1 MVLSW
6 LLFAQCCDE
15 QVNPLTGTEQSYG
28 AQTLCFHKMTFC
40 CDFIA
45 ALISFKT
52 HELNMD
58 TCTLHW
64 LSYQTAKCYRIWHFV
79 IELINTNGKKNIWI
93 KQAKPHTAS
102 IKQHGFIVKV
112 YRWCTGLP
120 AVQPFLSQQFLDFN
134 RLLLKEQVI
143 LHSAEHGPVPVVV

>member
-1 MVLSW
+1 MRLQYVTESDILLLNSW
-6 LLFAQCCDE
+6 TPME
-15 QVNPLTGTEQSYG
+15 
-28 AQTLCFHKMTFC
+28 
-40 CDFIA
+40 
-45 ALISFKT
+45 KT
-52 HELNMD
+52 
-58 TCTLHW
+58 
-64 LSYQTAKCYRIWHFV
+64 
-79 IELINTNGKKNIWI
+79 NIWI

-143 LHSAEHGPVPVVV
+143 LHSAEHGPVPIVV